1 MLYYVWMFL
10 IAAVYMIAFDVGLFC
25 KSNDL
30 IESVLQGNETTF
42 CVIIGMSF
50 NHYNNILFPLN
61 SRICYNVQSGAN
73 HCMGTHLYSVSV
85 LEHCIS
91 I

>member
-42 CVIIGMSF
+42 CVISGASF
-50 NHYNNILFPLN
+50 NLYNNILFPLN
-61 SRICYNVQSGAN
+61 HRICYNV
-73 HCMGTHLYSVSV
+73 
-85 LEHCIS
+85 
-91 I
+91 